1 MNRTGKETTEHVSSE
16 SSQGPDGGGLSNFW
30 ELESRIPE
38 RSSHYADEVSGV
50 TSWSSWGRTDR
61 FGSRQEF

>member
-1 MNRTGKETTEHVSSE
+1 MNRTGKETTERVSSE
-16 SSQGPDGGGLSNFW
+16 SSQGLDGEGLSTF
-30 ELESRIPE
+30 ESRIPE
-38 RSSHYADEVSGV
+38 RSSHYVDEVSGV